1 MNLKYARCGMYNGS
15 TLIVQHT
22 HSTLER
28 EGMMAFAQR
37 WIDLLAPGCDGE
49 VRVES
54 SLYDRKEFMHQNIN
68 TFTNLVVL
76 RDNIQLQLHLRDGA
90 WPESGHDRFAL
101 TLLNADHEPLHT
113 WQAAADVPLQQQ
125 IVQLALRHIKNTE
138 EDRAWRA
145 CTPTQVVCMR
155 NGKPAFH
162 ADIALTCQYRVD
174 DPF

>member
-37 WIDLLAPGCDGE
+37 WIDMLAPGCDGE
-49 VRVES
+49 VTVTS
-54 SLYDRKEFMHQNIN
+54 SLYDWEESIHQNIN

-90 WPESGHDRFAL
+90 WPESGHDGCTL
-101 TLLNADHEPLHT
+101 TLLNADHEPLRT
-113 WQAAADVPLQQQ
+113 WQGATDVPLQPQ
-125 IVQLALRHIKNTE
+125 IVQQTLRHIKDTE
-138 EDRAWRA
+138 EDREWRK
-145 CTPTQVVCMR
+145 CTPTQVVCLR
-155 NGKPAFH
+155 DGKPACQ
-162 ADIALTCQYRVD
+162 ADISLTCQYRVD